1 MNRMVKMRWFGKMVS
16 SVLVLSMFLSLLP
29 AQPLYAETGN
39 GSQEMAGEAAGLEYI
54 DINSVEDLLALSEKC
69 YVDSWSEGKYISL
82 KSDLN
87 LAGVDFKPIP
97 VFSGTFDGGGH
108 IISGFDYVGDGYVTG
123 FFRYIGST
131 GIVRNLTLR
140 GSVDSENERE
150 CVGSICGI
158 NYGEVRGCTFQGTVS
173 GRDTVGGIVGI
184 NESTATISGCAV
196 KGRVTGYYSTGG
208 ITGINHG
215 AVNYCTNRAGIND
228 NSAWVWEDDEM
239 SGLGIFDSLVGD
251 DDVDLYSG
259 VDTGGIAG
267 FSDGI
272 ISRCTN
278 EGTVGYEHTGYNIG
292 GIAGRQSGIISLCVN
307 NGTVY
312 GRKDIGGIAG
322 QMEPFIEIDEAES
335 LRNAINKLHDLIEKT
350 IDDMQN
356 TKDAMKNDTDVMQTY
371 ADGAI
376 DTGDALVSQ
385 ITDFSD
391 DNIDAFN
398 ALTGRMEHVMDMLP
412 PVLDHMTAAGNGMS
426 DLNNTIRNLTDAL
439 DIMGKLENS
448 EFEGTDYDRL
458 VLLST
463 VGGTLVSDMV
473 SPKENDTVTIT
484 VRADVGYRLKEGS
497 LSVKDAGGNDVAVT
511 GDSDDKFTFTMPVD
525 NVVVSAEFTYEG
537 VFLVKSTV
545 GGSVF
550 RTVDG
555 GRETF
560 RAAADSGYEFSHFN
574 VGGDQ
579 YNGEYEGDEGNEITL
594 GKDEYLK
601 ENESVVVEAVFTEK
615 SGGTH
620 EISCVSS
627 TGGSARSDKSSAA
640 EGEEVTVTAA
650 AHIGYKLDE
659 IAVEGVEVRGSSS
672 DASKYVFTMPGRDVT
687 VKVTY
692 AAETD
697 SDTGVY
703 VESSVGGS
711 AYKTSSSS
719 DRVTINLI
727 PDSGYML
734 DSTSALEITVVAGR
748 SVDGVMGDNVMPPSE
763 SMDVGNEVNA
773 PSSSGST
780 DGGNEANVSSSNGSA
795 DAGNEVNA
803 PSSSGSTDG
812 ENEANVP
819 SSSESMNVGNEVNA
833 SSSSGSTDGENEANI
848 PSSSGSPDAGNE
860 VNAPSPSGSADGEN
874 EANIPSVSGGTDSGM
889 GADTNSSS
897 GSSDGGSGDISSA
910 GDGSSGGSEEEM
922 PEQGTIN
929 MLAEEMRT
937 NISAGAAEEGLETT
951 RTVPLSELV
960 KENDIY
966 KYVFDTKEF
975 AAGNIRVYANFV
987 EEKNDGSDGDGS
999 GSSDT
1004 GYAVTTASSTGGQ
1017 AAASLKS
1024 AGEGEKVYITP
1035 ASGSGYVLKKLTVT
1049 GSKSGNDIPA
1059 AKESDGR
1066 QYSFIMPAEEVRVEA
1081 QFEPIHIIMISNVS
1095 GSASCSGNAEGIAT
1109 LHVKPDS
1116 AYILE
1121 EAPVVTDM
1129 DGNAIPISQ
1138 KQSGSYVYEFD
1149 ITKASA
1155 PCTVRIHFEKQ
1166 NKDQAVDTSKDNI
1179 KDAIDELEQVSSEME
1194 DSVNRIQDITTD
1206 SEGNIK
1212 SWDQLTQAERDEL
1225 TQEVIELTGLLG
1237 NVTTSTSSILSN
1249 LAAIY
1254 NILSPY
1260 VSDSYQDALDSIRAA
1275 TDNVQAV
1282 IDSLQS
1288 AADGVRGIVNYI
1300 NAQPDITFRKFGDD
1314 FSATKEAFH
1323 DQLKGL
1329 SDSIRILSDNASVN
1343 TDLLNEDLRAVND
1356 QLNVVFNLLADR
1368 TVDIQELSIEEL
1380 YEDVDD
1386 DHLDSITT
1394 GRVETCTNKGVVKG
1408 DINVGGIAGS
1418 MSIDDEDPE
1427 DSAAGKIEY
1436 EIGRRFITK
1445 CLVTDSVNEGYV
1457 TAKKDGAGGI
1467 CGYMNHGI
1475 IVESKG
1481 YGSVKSTEGG
1491 YVGGICG
1498 ESLTIIKRC
1507 YALCSVS
1514 GGSNVGGIA
1523 GFADTLQDCYAMAS
1537 VEAEKGRSGAIA
1549 GQIASYEA
1557 VDADAAGEDA
1567 KVSGNYYVGSGVY
1580 GIDNISYVGVA
1591 EPISY
1596 RELLAVERIPLQF
1609 WHLNVI
1615 YRIDDTVLGVQE
1627 VPYGARLDNLDYP
1640 QIPGKE
1646 GFYGV
1651 WPDVSD
1657 QVMEGTYV
1665 VEGEYKENVTV
1676 VRSSSGEE
1684 VSTAETVRM
1693 KPYALVADVFTED
1706 VVLSAVISSFA
1717 PPAAAEGKGNVVY
1730 ELSLENSG
1738 IGENDS
1744 FAVRILN
1751 PYEKAVVYGYQNGT
1765 WTECESKVRGQYLQ
1779 VEMTGTQEYFCVAEQ
1794 KSKLMAIAGIAAG
1807 AGALFAAFLLLLKK
1821 VKPGK
1826 GRKKA

>member
-1 MNRMVKMRWFGKMVS
+1 
-16 SVLVLSMFLSLLP
+16 
-29 AQPLYAETGN
+29 
-39 GSQEMAGEAAGLEYI
+39 
-54 DINSVEDLLALSEKC
+54 
-69 YVDSWSEGKYISL
+69 
-82 KSDLN
+82 
-87 LAGVDFKPIP
+87 
-97 VFSGTFDGGGH
+97 
-108 IISGFDYVGDGYVTG
+108 
-123 FFRYIGST
+123 
-131 GIVRNLTLR
+131 
-140 GSVDSENERE
+140 
-150 CVGSICGI
+150 
-158 NYGEVRGCTFQGTVS
+158 
-173 GRDTVGGIVGI
+173 
-184 NESTATISGCAV
+184 
-196 KGRVTGYYSTGG
+196 
-208 ITGINHG
+208 
-215 AVNYCTNRAGIND
+215 
-228 NSAWVWEDDEM
+228 
-239 SGLGIFDSLVGD
+239 
-251 DDVDLYSG
+251 
-259 VDTGGIAG
+259 
-267 FSDGI
+267 
-272 ISRCTN
+272 
-278 EGTVGYEHTGYNIG
+278 
-292 GIAGRQSGIISLCVN
+292 
-307 NGTVY
+307 
-312 GRKDIGGIAG
+312 
-322 QMEPFIEIDEAES
+322 ME
-335 LRNAINKLHDLIEKT
+335 
-350 IDDMQN
+350 
-356 TKDAMKNDTDVMQTY
+356 
-371 ADGAI
+371 
-376 DTGDALVSQ
+376 
-385 ITDFSD
+385 
-391 DNIDAFN
+391 
-398 ALTGRMEHVMDMLP
+398 
-412 PVLDHMTAAGNGMS
+412 
-426 DLNNTIRNLTDAL
+426 
-439 DIMGKLENS
+439 
-448 EFEGTDYDRL
+448 
-458 VLLST
+458 
-463 VGGTLVSDMV
+463 
-473 SPKENDTVTIT
+473 
-484 VRADVGYRLKEGS
+484 
-497 LSVKDAGGNDVAVT
+497 
-511 GDSDDKFTFTMPVD
+511 
-525 NVVVSAEFTYEG
+525 
-537 VFLVKSTV
+537 
-545 GGSVF
+545 
-550 RTVDG
+550 
-555 GRETF
+555 
-560 RAAADSGYEFSHFN
+560 
-574 VGGDQ
+574 
-579 YNGEYEGDEGNEITL
+579 
-594 GKDEYLK
+594 
-601 ENESVVVEAVFTEK
+601 
-615 SGGTH
+615 
-620 EISCVSS
+620 
-627 TGGSARSDKSSAA
+627 
-640 EGEEVTVTAA
+640 
-650 AHIGYKLDE
+650 
-659 IAVEGVEVRGSSS
+659 
-672 DASKYVFTMPGRDVT
+672 
-687 VKVTY
+687 
-692 AAETD
+692 
-697 SDTGVY
+697 
-703 VESSVGGS
+703 
-711 AYKTSSSS
+711 
-719 DRVTINLI
+719 
-727 PDSGYML
+727 
-734 DSTSALEITVVAGR
+734 
-748 SVDGVMGDNVMPPSE
+748 
-763 SMDVGNEVNA
+763 
-773 PSSSGST
+773 
-780 DGGNEANVSSSNGSA
+780 GGNEA
-795 DAGNEVNA
+795 D
-803 PSSSGSTDG
+803 
-812 ENEANVP
+812 
-819 SSSESMNVGNEVNA
+819 
-833 SSSSGSTDGENEANI
+833 
-848 PSSSGSPDAGNE
+848 
-860 VNAPSPSGSADGEN
+860 APSPSGSMEGGN
-874 EANIPSVSGGTDSGM
+874 EADAPSPSGSMEGGNEADAPSPSGSMEGGDKADAPSPSGSMEGEDETDASSESGGTDSGK
-889 GADTNSSS
+889 GADTSSVSGNLNS
-897 GSSDGGSGDISSA
+897 GSNDISSVS
-910 GDGSSGGSEEEM
+910 DGRSGGSAEEM

-937 NISAGAAEEGLETT
+937 NVSAGAAEEGLETT

-966 KYVFDTKEF
+966 KYVFDINEF
-975 AAGNIRVYANFV
+975 AAGNIRVYVNFV

-999 GSSDT
+999 GGSSDT
-1004 GYAVTTASSTGGQ
+1004 GYAVTTVSSTGGQ
-1017 AAASLKS
+1017 AATNLKS
-1024 AGEGEKVYITP
+1024 AGEGEKIYITP
-1035 ASGSGYVLKKLTVT
+1035 ASGSGYVLKNLTVT
-1049 GSKSGNDIPA
+1049 GSGSGNDIPA
-1059 AKESDGR
+1059 AKESGGR

-1081 QFEPIHIIMISNVS
+1081 QFEPIHIIMTSNVS
-1095 GSASCSGNAEGIAT
+1095 GSASCSGNEEGIAV

-1116 AYILE
+1116 AYILK

-1129 DGNAIPISQ
+1129 DGNTIPISQ

-1155 PCTVRIHFEKQ
+1155 PCLVRIHFEKQ

-1179 KDAIDELEQVSSEME
+1179 KDAIDELEQVSSDIEN
-1194 DSVNRIQDITTD
+1194 SVNRIQDITKD

-1237 NVTTSTSSILSN
+1237 SVTTSTSSILSN

-1314 FSATKEAFH
+1314 FSAAKEAFH

-1329 SDSIRILSDNASVN
+1329 SDSIRILSDNASIN

-1394 GRVETCTNKGVVKG
+1394 GRVETCTNRGIVKG

-1498 ESLTIIKRC
+1498 ESLTMIKRC

-1549 GQIASYEA
+1549 GQIASYEE

-1596 RELLAVERIPLQF
+1596 QELLAVERMPLQF
-1609 WHLNVI
+1609 WHLKVI

-1627 VPYGARLDNLDYP
+1627 VPYGAKLDNLDYP

-1651 WPDVSD
+1651 WPDVSE

-1676 VRSSSGEE
+1676 VRSSGGEE
-1684 VSTAETVRM
+1684 VNTMEAVRM

-1706 VVLSAVISSFA
+1706 VILSAAISSFV
-1717 PPAAAEGKGNVVY
+1717 PPAAAENKENVVY

-1738 IGENDS
+1738 IGENDK

-1751 PYEKAVVYGYQNGT
+1751 PYEKAVVYGYQNGQ

-1826 GRKKA
+1826 GKRKAQRKA